1 MIYGATKAA
10 LRSCGRT
17 IAKELTTRGI
27 RVNTISPGPIITPI
41 LDKGGLTPAQK
52 HNFIEGAKTRTPLGR
67 TGTAVAVTLNCG
79 CGNGNRFKQM
89 VRLFVRLG
97 DGGRDRIAASKIRRN
112 NNCVPAKFRMGK
124 QRSMKSC

>member
-89 VRLFVRLG
+89 DAYSSGWAMAAEIESLRPKYVETI
-97 DGGRDRIAASKIRRN
+97 IAFRRN
-112 NNCVPAKFRMGK
+112 SGWASSAR
-124 QRSMKSC
+124 